1 MAAVLS
7 IGTTT
12 KRRRD
17 RGGTRWEDCSCR
29 FGRRIGQRK
38 KQKEGYGI
46 SFKRPPLAET
56 TQQPTENSTRWG
68 GVQDS
73 AAEERLGRTITRCL
87 DGDSSNK
94 KWNEKIHS
102 VAVNG
107 HQTMKTTHNNQQK
120 TQGCDG

>member
-1 MAAVLS
+1 L
-7 IGTTT
+7 G
-12 KRRRD
+12 
-17 RGGTRWEDCSCR
+17 WQ
-29 FGRRIGQRK
+29 IGQQK

-46 SFKRPPLAET
+46 SFKRPPLSKT

-87 DGDSSNK
+87 DGDSSEEK
-94 KWNEKIHS
+94 RNEKIHS
-102 VAVNG
+102 VAING

-120 TQGCDG
+120 TQGRDG